1 MTTVEDWLGSDNTI
15 GIDIWN
21 KKYRYNNESFDE
33 WLDRITGGDED
44 VKKLIIDKKFL
55 YGGRILA
62 NRNIGDKSTT
72 SNCYVLSV
80 KDDIGSIYETAKDMA
95 MTFKAGG
102 GVGVDISNLAP
113 VGAKVNNPAKTSTGA
128 VSFIELFTTTTGLI
142 GQNGRRG
149 ALMCSISCDHPD
161 IEEFI
166 KLKTDVNKATT
177 ANLSIRVSD
186 DFMRAVENDETWY
199 TSFTRPETGECI
211 SKAYPAKE
219 LFDKFCNANY
229 DYGEPGLLFWDTA
242 ERYNMLS
249 TYPDFKFAGVN
260 PCFTGDMKLKIVDGD
275 VVKDVPLEE
284 LSGRTDIAVVS
295 NTGEISYGNKVWCS
309 GVKDVVLV
317 KTANGQVIRC
327 TPNHIFML
335 NDGTECMAKDL
346 KGKRLKRF
354 YVPGEFNDKF
364 VKLGF
369 IQGDGQT
376 TRLNSDTHKGIEV
389 NIGQKDKDIFDLFKD
404 EEYTFHDDGRHI
416 YLKGDWKE
424 IMQSLGFSAQP
435 LPERVMPTSYKS
447 WTNSQKLSFLRGMYS
462 ANGSVVD
469 GHRVQYKTTSKL
481 LALELQNALEE
492 QGILSNITKN
502 RPKEVEFS
510 NGTYVCKASYDVCI
524 NQIESITIFA
534 SQIGFVHKYKNDSLD
549 KLISERGD
557 YVVSVTLGEEEPVY
571 DFSENINHWGVVEGF
586 VVHNCAEEMLPDGGA
601 CLLGSLNLSEF
612 VKDGKFDFTD
622 FDKAVRIAIRAL
634 DKVQDEGINLH
645 PLPIQR
651 TMAFNWRQ
659 LGLGIMGLG
668 DMLIKLNIRYG
679 STESLKLCDDIG
691 RHLAVCSIQESISLG
706 EELGSFQCFKKEYT
720 KSSPF
725 WKAHIKNPDFEFE
738 NMRNSQLLAIA
749 PTGSISTMLGVSGGI
764 EPLYSLEYERT
775 TKSLHGEDF
784 TYKVIPPIVKFAR
797 GNHLD
802 KGLVCAQ
809 DIDFRD
815 RIEMQSVWQRH
826 IDSSI
831 SSTINL
837 PNDFPEEKVK
847 DIYLTAWKS
856 ELKGITVFRDGCKRA
871 GVLNTVKKETEQPKE
886 VDSIDLIG
894 KKRKLMTG
902 CGTLHC
908 TAFFDKTT
916 GKFYELYLSK
926 GSTGGCNNFMIGL
939 SRMVSLSARSGCTV
953 DEIIDQLN
961 SCGACPSYAVRR
973 ATKGDTSKGSCCP
986 TAVGYALKEM
996 QEEMFAEIGKGSVKL
1011 GAEAPK
1017 PRPNIIE
1024 IKNPCPQCGA
1034 ELAFTNGCNFCPA
1047 CGYSRCS

>member
-44 VKKLIIDKKFL
+44 VKKLILDKKFL

-62 NRNIGDKSTT
+62 NRNIEDKSTT

-80 KDDIGSIYETAKDMA
+80 KDDIDSIYETAKDMA
-95 MTFKAGG
+95 LTFKAGG
-102 GVGVDISNLAP
+102 GVGVDISTLAP
-113 VGAKVNNPAKTSTGA
+113 IGAKVNNPAKTSTGA

-177 ANLSIRVSD
+177 ANLSIRVSN

-199 TSFTRPETGECI
+199 TAFTRPETGECI

-260 PCFTGDMKLKIVDGD
+260 PC
-275 VVKDVPLEE
+275 
-284 LSGRTDIAVVS
+284 
-295 NTGEISYGNKVWCS
+295 
-309 GVKDVVLV
+309 
-317 KTANGQVIRC
+317 
-327 TPNHIFML
+327 
-335 NDGTECMAKDL
+335 
-346 KGKRLKRF
+346 
-354 YVPGEFNDKF
+354 
-364 VKLGF
+364 
-369 IQGDGQT
+369 
-376 TRLNSDTHKGIEV
+376 
-389 NIGQKDKDIFDLFKD
+389 
-404 EEYTFHDDGRHI
+404 
-416 YLKGDWKE
+416 
-424 IMQSLGFSAQP
+424 
-435 LPERVMPTSYKS
+435 
-447 WTNSQKLSFLRGMYS
+447 
-462 ANGSVVD
+462 
-469 GHRVQYKTTSKL
+469 
-481 LALELQNALEE
+481 
-492 QGILSNITKN
+492 
-502 RPKEVEFS
+502 
-510 NGTYVCKASYDVCI
+510 
-524 NQIESITIFA
+524 
-534 SQIGFVHKYKNDSLD
+534 
-549 KLISERGD
+549 
-557 YVVSVTLGEEEPVY
+557 
-571 DFSENINHWGVVEGF
+571 
-586 VVHNCAEEMLPDGGA
+586 AEEMLPDGGA

-622 FDKAVRIAIRAL
+622 FDKAVGIAIRAL

-797 GNHLD
+797 DNHLD
-802 KGLVCAQ
+802 NGLVCAQ
-809 DIDFRD
+809 DIDYRD